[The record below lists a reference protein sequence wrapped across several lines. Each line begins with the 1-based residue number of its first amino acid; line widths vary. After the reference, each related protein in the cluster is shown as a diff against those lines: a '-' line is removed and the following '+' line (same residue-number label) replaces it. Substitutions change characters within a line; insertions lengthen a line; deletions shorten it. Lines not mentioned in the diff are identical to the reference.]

1 MQKINLETLIKLV
14 EEVDTS
20 DPIDWGMLNI
30 NEEDAIRLV
39 ATNLLEQWENEWSLM
54 PEQDRTYTI
63 LATITKLVVET
74 FVLNVQLQL
83 QRTNDET

>member
-1 MQKINLETLIKLV
+1 MQKINLETLIQLV

-30 NEEDAIRLV
+30 DEAGAIRLV

-83 QRTNDET
+83 KPNNDET

>member
-74 FVLNVQLQL
+74 FVLNVQLQI
-83 QRTNDET
+83 QRTNNET

>member
-1 MQKINLETLIKLV
+1 MQKINLEILIKLV